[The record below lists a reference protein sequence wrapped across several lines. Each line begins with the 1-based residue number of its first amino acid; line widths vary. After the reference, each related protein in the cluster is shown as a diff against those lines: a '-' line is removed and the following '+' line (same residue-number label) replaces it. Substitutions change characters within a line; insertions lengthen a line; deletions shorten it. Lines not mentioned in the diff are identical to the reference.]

1 MNDGGEGIDKNMR
14 GGVLFMDERIKIAAA
29 IIVLSLVGAFAV
41 SFLTSV
47 PKEKYDE
54 LQKGCEQGRIDAGK
68 LLEAE
73 QAKARFAGE
82 ELRGC
87 EDEKKGA
94 EGLIEAKNTEIAEL
108 RKDSDALAQARERAD
123 LHEQQKL
130 LLEYYLDA
138 FGSGKVLN
146 NPRMQKIEGQLA
158 VIGDAGLTGLWL
170 EVKGCQTLL
179 GCQNAKGKFTGAI
192 NTRMSLYANET
203 VEIVEQAQ

>member
-1 MNDGGEGIDKNMR
+1 
-14 GGVLFMDERIKIAAA
+14 MDERIKIAA
-29 IIVLSLVGAFAV
+29 IVIVLSLVGAFAV

-47 PKEKYDE
+47 PKDKYDS
-54 LQKGCEQGRIDAGK
+54 LAKNCEQAAADAGK
-68 LLEAE
+68 LLDAE
-73 QAKARFAGE
+73 KAKSRFAAE

-87 EDEKKGA
+87 EDGKKGA
-94 EGLIEAKNTEIAEL
+94 EGLIDAKNAEIADL
-108 RKDSDALAQARERAD
+108 RKDSDALALAREKAD

-138 FGSGKVLN
+138 FGPEKVLN
-146 NPRMQKIEGQLA
+146 NPRLQKIEGQLA

-179 GCQNAKGKFTGAI
+179 GCQNAKEKFTGAI

-203 VEIVEQAQ
+203 VGIVKPA

>member
-1 MNDGGEGIDKNMR
+1 
-14 GGVLFMDERIKIAAA
+14 VLLMDERIKIAAA
-29 IIVLSLVGAFAV
+29 VIVLSLVGAFAV

-54 LQKGCEQGRIDAGK
+54 LAKNCAQDKADAGQ
-68 LLEAE
+68 LLDAE
-73 QAKARFAGE
+73 KAASRFAAE

-94 EGLIEAKNTEIAEL
+94 ESLIEAKNAEIASL
-108 RKDSDALAQARERAD
+108 RVDSDALALAREKSD

-138 FGSGKVLN
+138 FGLDKVLN
-146 NPRMQKIEGQLA
+146 NPRLQKIEGQLA

-179 GCQNAKGKFTGAI
+179 GCLNAKDKFTGAI

-203 VEIVEQAQ
+203 VEIVKQG